1 LVEIASKCGPLG
13 QAINGRMSRYSYVE
27 GCIGRAGEMK
37 PDNASRVEAAA
48 GMSGKLYQEMA
59 SLLRRA
65 VETGRWRPGDR
76 LPSLEMIAA
85 EFKVSVVTVRQAVAL
100 LRQDGLLVSRHGVGT
115 FVPSDL
121 KNKTWIDLQ
130 WDMESADIRGHFSD
144 RSARILKEEM
154 SVALPD
160 SPGADDYA
168 FLKRIHFRN
177 KIPYAVA
184 NLYIVR
190 TLFDECPNRYREEM
204 VLPLIYEKAPT
215 VIRRGLQTL
224 TIGTADIELARH
236 LDIKLNSPI
245 GEIHRTVYDH
255 DGRVLFQSHSLYRG
269 DIVRL
274 QTEISALSPDT

>member
-1 LVEIASKCGPLG
+1 
-13 QAINGRMSRYSYVE
+13 
-27 GCIGRAGEMK
+27 MK
-37 PDNASRVEAAA
+37 PDNVSQVEAAA

-65 VETGRWRPGDR
+65 IETGRWRPGDR

-121 KNKTWIDLQ
+121 KDKTWIDLQ
-130 WDMESADIRGHFSD
+130 WDMESADVRSHFSD
-144 RSARILKEEM
+144 RSARVLKEET

-160 SPGADDYA
+160 SSGADNYA

-177 KIPYAVA
+177 KTPYTVA
-184 NLYIVR
+184 NLYILR
-190 TLFDECPNRYREEM
+190 TLFDQCPDRFRTEM
-204 VLPLIYEKAPT
+204 VLPLIYEKAPAI
-215 VIRRGLQTL
+215 IRRGRQTL

-245 GEIHRTVYDH
+245 GEIRRTVYDH
-255 DGRVLFQSHSLYRG
+255 GGRVLFQSHSLYRG

-274 QTEISALSPDT
+274 QTEI